1 MGMAWRY
8 VLHQPGN
15 FDDPVLERPPWSTDV
30 EEALPVERKGP
41 LTWVETRGIEP
52 RTSCLQI
59 ADHHS
64 CGVSTVLEPRSQS
77 GLTHP
82 ILGCITGMVMARVL
96 DLWLLWSV
104 DVEQV
109 KRNELE
115 RSAWGWKLCLRER
128 TEGRVSVRTIPIG
141 PWVSVRDRSLIV
153 HRREGQP

>member
-1 MGMAWRY
+1 MRK
-8 VLHQPGN
+8 
-15 FDDPVLERPPWSTDV
+15 
-30 EEALPVERKGP
+30 ALPDERKGP

-82 ILGCITGMVMARVL
+82 ILDCITGMVMARVLDLWLLWSCITGMVMARVL